1 VTSEPTEPS
10 TEPPTEPSTEPPT
23 GAARPVDPRYRRQP
37 VSFVRRSARLTA
49 AQRKAWDTRRDRY
62 LVDVPRD
69 LAATSVDPAW
79 RLDPAQVFGRT
90 APLVVEI
97 GSGQGE
103 AIVAAAAA
111 HPERDHLA
119 VEVYTP
125 GLAQT
130 IVRAGHAGADPGRD
144 GGAPGNELGNLRLAQ
159 ANAAELLA
167 TALPEASV
175 VELWVFFPDP
185 WHKSRHQKR
194 RLVTPA
200 FASLAARV
208 LRPGGVWRLAT
219 DWVEYADQM
228 LEVLEAHPDF
238 RNAHGPGVRAP
249 RFDGRVLTS
258 FEKKGSA
265 AGRVVTDLE
274 YVRV

>member
-1 VTSEPTEPS
+1 MTTPPSPAEQPSE
-10 TEPPTEPSTEPPT
+10 
-23 GAARPVDPRYRRQP
+23 AAAETPAELPGGRFRRAP

-49 AQRKAWDTRRDRY
+49 SQRRAWDTRRERY
-62 LVDVPRD
+62 VVEVPRD
-69 LAATSVDPAW
+69 VAATSVDPGW
-79 RLDPAQVFGRT
+79 RLDVAGELGRR

-144 GGAPGNELGNLRLAQ
+144 GGAPGTELDNLRLVQ

-167 TALPEASV
+167 TALPEGSV
-175 VELWVFFPDP
+175 DELWVFFPDP
-185 WHKSRHQKR
+185 WHKARHHKR
-194 RLVTPA
+194 RLVTPE
-200 FASLAARV
+200 FARLAARV

-219 DWVEYADQM
+219 DWVEYAEQM
-228 LEVLEAHPDF
+228 LEVGEADDAF
-238 RNAHGPGVRAP
+238 RNAHGPGAVAP
-249 RFDGRVLTS
+249 RFEGRVLTS
-258 FEKKGSA
+258 FEKKGA
-265 AGRVVTDLE
+265 DAGRTVTDLTF
-274 YVRV
+274 VRR

>member
-1 VTSEPTEPS
+1 MPEPVTSE
-10 TEPPTEPSTEPPT
+10 
-23 GAARPVDPRYRRQP
+23 PVDPRYRRQP
-37 VSFVRRSARLTA
+37 VSFVRRSARLTT

-69 LAATSVDPAW
+69 LAVTSVDPAW
-79 RLDPAQVFGRT
+79 RFDPAQEFGRS

-111 HPERDHLA
+111 RPERDHLA

-130 IVRAGHAGADPGRD
+130 IVRAGHAGADPGQA

-159 ANAAELLA
+159 ADAAELLA

-175 VELWVFFPDP
+175 DELWVFFPDP
-185 WHKSRHQKR
+185 WHKSRHHKR

-200 FASLAARV
+200 FAALAARV

-219 DWVEYADQM
+219 DWVEYADRM
-228 LEVLEAHPDF
+228 IEVLEASDDL
-238 RNAHGPGVRAP
+238 RNAHGPGQRAP

-258 FEKKGSA
+258 FEKKGTA

>member
-1 VTSEPTEPS
+1 MPDPVTSEPTEPS
-10 TEPPTEPSTEPPT
+10 TDT
-23 GAARPVDPRYRRQP
+23 VDPRYRRQP

-62 LVDVPRD
+62 LVEVPRD
-69 LAATSVDPAW
+69 LAVTSVDPGW
-79 RLDPAQVFGRT
+79 RLEPAQVFGRT
-90 APLVVEI
+90 APLVVEV

-125 GLAQT
+125 GLAQA

-175 VELWVFFPDP
+175 GELWVFFPDP

-194 RLVTPA
+194 RLVTPE
-200 FASLAARV
+200 FAGLAARV
-208 LRPGGVWRLAT
+208 LRPGGVLRLAT

-228 LEVLEAHPDF
+228 VEVLDASDDF
-238 RNAHGPGVRAP
+238 RNAHGPGAAAP
-249 RFDGRVLTS
+249 RFDGRVLTG
-258 FEKKGSA
+258 FEKKGTA

-274 YVRV
+274 YVRR

>member
-1 VTSEPTEPS
+1 MPDPVTSEPADVPTDL
-10 TEPPTEPSTEPPT
+10 PTE
-23 GAARPVDPRYRRQP
+23 PVDPRYRRQP

-62 LVDVPRD
+62 LVEVPRD
-69 LAATSVDPAW
+69 LAVTSVAPDW
-79 RLDPAQVFGRT
+79 RFEPAQVFGRE
-90 APLVVEI
+90 APLLVEI

-103 AIVAAAAA
+103 AIVGAAAA

-144 GGAPGNELGNLRLAQ
+144 GGAPGNELGNLRLVE
-159 ANAAELLA
+159 ANAAELLD
-167 TALPEASV
+167 TALPAASV
-175 VELWVFFPDP
+175 DELWVFFPDP
-185 WHKSRHQKR
+185 WHKQRHQKR

-200 FASLAARV
+200 FAGLAARV

-228 LEVLEAHPDF
+228 LEVLEASDDF
-238 RNAHGPGVRAP
+238 HNAHGPGARAP
-249 RFDGRVLTS
+249 RFEGRVLTS

-274 YVRV
+274 YVRS

>member
-1 VTSEPTEPS
+1 VPDPVTSEPTEPS
-10 TEPPTEPSTEPPT
+10 TDSPADSSTDT
-23 GAARPVDPRYRRQP
+23 VDPRYRRQP

-62 LVDVPRD
+62 LVEVPRD
-69 LAATSVDPAW
+69 LAVTSVDPAW
-79 RLDPAQVFGRT
+79 RLDPAQAFGRT

-125 GLAQT
+125 GLAQA

-144 GGAPGNELGNLRLAQ
+144 GGAPGKELDNLRLVQ

-167 TALPEASV
+167 TALPESSV
-175 VELWVFFPDP
+175 DELWVFFPDP

-200 FASLAARV
+200 FAGLAARV

-228 LEVLEAHPDF
+228 LDVLEAGDDF
-238 RNAHGPGVRAP
+238 RNAHGPGARAP

-258 FEKKGSA
+258 FEKKGTA

>member
-1 VTSEPTEPS
+1 MPDPVTSEP
-10 TEPPTEPSTEPPT
+10 
-23 GAARPVDPRYRRQP
+23 VDPRHRRQP
-37 VSFVRRSARLTA
+37 VSFVRRSARLTT
-49 AQRKAWDTRRDRY
+49 AQGKAWDTRRDRY
-62 LVDVPRD
+62 LVDVPRG
-69 LAATSVDPAW
+69 AAVTSVDPSW
-79 RLDPAQVFGRT
+79 TFDPVQVFGRT

-144 GGAPGNELGNLRLAQ
+144 GGAPGNELDNLRLVQ
-159 ANAAELLA
+159 ADAAELLA

-175 VELWVFFPDP
+175 DELWVFFPDP

-200 FASLAARV
+200 FAEVVARV

-219 DWVEYADQM
+219 DWSHYADQM
-228 LEVLEAHPDF
+228 REVLEASDDF
-238 RNAHGPGVRAP
+238 RNAHGPGERAP
-249 RFDGRVLTS
+249 RFEGRVLTS

-265 AGRVVTDLE
+265 AGRGATDLE
-274 YVRV
+274 YVRR